1 MTLGSLKPSKAPEP
15 KNQHFF
21 AEQGHFQIRI
31 EEKMGKMETWEVTGR
46 TNETVTITYKR
57 RVYKEDVFPQSTGKS
72 QGKPMMVD
80 KETKDMLKRLSGMSK
95 DIRKKYR
102 IEKKEEEKS
111 FKKNKKN
118 RVSKKPEDV
127 KSLKDDSEEEDHINV
142 DGVLIKKG
150 AKGEP
155 CDHRGVPLSHPMA
168 MTPYPGASTAAQRE
182 KARKMLKEIA
192 RQMHE
197 EDLKKQ
203 GILKKSEKSENSE
216 KSEEKSA
223 GNSLT
228 GSSNLTTQTSDLSSI
243 SSAATSSKTSGKS
256 SKSKS
261 KSKST
266 SKSSKNSRSSNKK
279 MGCDKCGSCQKCI
292 HRCSQKHA
300 ADVKVTDYEREQF
313 LNGIKRL
320 RKKIVKPEK
329 NRERATKSPYDVTQ
343 SESELELTS
352 GSSSKSAKTSKKS
365 SAEK

>member
-1 MTLGSLKPSKAPEP
+1 
-15 KNQHFF
+15 
-21 AEQGHFQIRI
+21 
-31 EEKMGKMETWEVTGR
+31 MGKMETWEVTGR
-46 TNETVTITYKR
+46 TEETVTITYKR
-57 RVYKEDVFPQSTGKS
+57 RVYKEETFPQSTGKS
-72 QGKPMMVD
+72 QEKKAMVD

-95 DIRKKYR
+95 DIRKKYQ
-102 IEKKEEEKS
+102 IEKKEKGSDSSRQNSEK
-111 FKKNKKN
+111 KKKT
-118 RVSKKPEDV
+118 RASKKPEDL

-142 DGVLIKKG
+142 DGVMIKKG

-203 GILKKSEKSENSE
+203 GILKKAAKSENSE
-216 KSEEKSA
+216 KSEEKST
-223 GNSLT
+223 GKSLSGT
-228 GSSNLTTQTSDLSSI
+228 SNLTSQTSDLSSI
-243 SSAATSSKTSGKS
+243 SSAATSSKASGKS
-256 SKSKS
+256 S

-266 SKSSKNSRSSNKK
+266 SKSSKKSVKSTTKNSRSSNKK

-300 ADVKVTDYEREQF
+300 ADVKVTEYEREQF

-329 NRERATKSPYDVTQ
+329 SRERATKSPYDVTQ

>member
-1 MTLGSLKPSKAPEP
+1 
-15 KNQHFF
+15 
-21 AEQGHFQIRI
+21 
-31 EEKMGKMETWEVTGR
+31 METWEVTGR
-46 TNETVTITYKR
+46 TEETVTITYKR
-57 RVYKEDVFPQSTGKS
+57 RVYKEETFPQSTGKS
-72 QGKPMMVD
+72 QGKKAMVD

-102 IEKKEEEKS
+102 IEKKEKDS
-111 FKKNKKN
+111 KQSDKKNKKN
-118 RVSKKPEDV
+118 RSSQKPEDL

-142 DGVLIKKG
+142 DGVMIKKG

-203 GILKKSEKSENSE
+203 GIHKKAEKSEQ
-216 KSEEKSA
+216 KSTGKSLS
-223 GNSLT
+223 GT
-228 GSSNLTTQTSDLSSI
+228 SNLTSQTSDLSSI
-243 SSAATSSKTSGKS
+243 SSAATSSKASGKS
-256 SKSKS
+256 S

-266 SKSSKNSRSSNKK
+266 SKSSKRSVKSTTKNSRSSNKK

-300 ADVKVTDYEREQF
+300 ADVKVTEYEREQF

-329 NRERATKSPYDVTQ
+329 SRERATKSPYDVTQ